1 MVEVSVNKDYMEDL
15 NEIDVYGSITKLN
28 SLDKAFRIVGISYD
42 SETESRLLVL
52 KEIGEAASGSDSTGG
67 NTVTLTYTIYA
78 TGNPLTV

>member
-1 MVEVSVNKDYMEDL
+1 MVEVSVNKEYMENL

-42 SETESRLLVL
+42 SETESRLLVM
-52 KEIGEAASGSDSTGG
+52 KEIGEAASGSDSTG
-67 NTVTLTYTIYA
+67 NKTTLTYTIYA